1 MMASTIS
8 AQLNLNLPSLL
19 YTPFNTLLEV
29 TRPTRR
35 KSSLSSHFHINSNP
49 KLCSNRTVLTRVC
62 GDGGGSGAIDASP
75 QQKASSVIPKL
86 PFVFQVWFSL
96 PMHRKIEETKGSS
109 SSFGDSYVALF
120 VRMLGLDND
129 PLDREQAIVALWQ
142 YSLGGKKCIDNIM
155 QFQGCINLT
164 VNLLQSES
172 SSACEAAAGLLRS
185 ISSVNV
191 YRDVVAESGAIE
203 EITGLLSQ
211 PSLTPEVM
219 EQSLCILWNLSV
231 DEKLRVKIA
240 NPDILPLLIKSL
252 EDEDLRVKEAGGGVL
267 ANLTLTHS
275 NHKIMVEAGVVPKLF
290 DFVITV
296 VFPSCSTYLSHSG
309 VESAVHAPPD
319 ENYIA
324 QMCLTCEKFHIVC
337 FPHGAALKSLLH
349 INEDICIFR
358 SLMCIDGFANL
369 AFCVLFLS
377 SADFLK
383 SAVEEES
390 KVIRKEAR
398 NALVEL
404 SKNEYYRILVIEEGL
419 VPVPLIGI
427 AAYRSFTPSLLSW
440 PSLPDGSKIERT
452 SKGPSRFGA
461 SELLLGLNIDDKN
474 ANLEEAKMNA
484 IIGRSK
490 QQFLARSGAIEVED
504 TKLPQ
509 NELSKNRKFTLL
521 PWMDGLARLVLIL
534 ELEDESAICR
544 AAESIADASIN
555 EHLRNSFKE
564 AGAVK
569 NLIQLLDHNN
579 DAIRFAAVGALERLS
594 ISNAVCQTIEAEGVM
609 APLIK
614 ILKNSETSDGMME
627 KTLNLLARI
636 LDPNRKKKS
645 KFYDGPVNGF
655 KKEVDALRGDDNPTE
670 STRKVYEMPDSK
682 KNTRQDVLAF
692 DVVARLVDMLKH
704 PSLELQRKVA
714 SVLEFVA
721 ISESIMDTIISANIE
736 SGLLAIFQQV
746 EWNEL
751 ESDAESQQTEIHAIQ
766 VEEVGLAISA
776 ASRLL
781 TKLLDLEQ
789 FRRAINS
796 AHFTKLL
803 HKILKSNIPLRYK
816 DWVAASL
823 VKIDSLYGPISILE
837 FENPIDME
845 VTLYEKIPRLTEQ
858 IRSAFSL
865 EAQEAAVVELN
876 RIISEGVVDA
886 TRTVASEG
894 GIFPLVE
901 LIEGGSEKAVEA
913 ALSILYNLSM
923 DSENHAAII
932 AAGAVPALRRIILS
946 ERSQWKRALHLL
958 RNLPT

>member
-1 MMASTIS
+1 
-8 AQLNLNLPSLL
+8 
-19 YTPFNTLLEV
+19 
-29 TRPTRR
+29 
-35 KSSLSSHFHINSNP
+35 
-49 KLCSNRTVLTRVC
+49 
-62 GDGGGSGAIDASP
+62 
-75 QQKASSVIPKL
+75 
-86 PFVFQVWFSL
+86 
-96 PMHRKIEETKGSS
+96 
-109 SSFGDSYVALF
+109 
-120 VRMLGLDND
+120 MLGRDND

-252 EDEDLRVKEAGGGVL
+252 EDEDLRVKEAAGGVL

-275 NHKIMVEAGVVPKLF
+275 NHKIMVEAGVVPKL
-290 DFVITV
+290 
-296 VFPSCSTYLSHSG
+296 
-309 VESAVHAPPD
+309 
-319 ENYIA
+319 
-324 QMCLTCEKFHIVC
+324 
-337 FPHGAALKSLLH
+337 
-349 INEDICIFR
+349 
-358 SLMCIDGFANL
+358 
-369 AFCVLFLS
+369 
-377 SADFLK
+377 ADFLK

-452 SKGPSRFGA
+452 AKGPSRFGA

-521 PWMDGLARLVLIL
+521 PWIDGVARLVLIL

-614 ILKNSETSDGMME
+614 ILKNSETSEGMME

-655 KKEVDALRGDDNPTE
+655 KKELDAARGDDDPTGLI
-670 STRKVYEMPDSK
+670 RKVYEMPDSK

-746 EWNEL
+746 ELNEL
-751 ESDAESQQTEIHAIQ
+751 ESDVENQQTEIHAIQ

-803 HKILKSNIPLRYK
+803 HKILKSKIPLRYK
-816 DWVAASL
+816 DWVAACL

-845 VTLYEKIPRLTEQ
+845 VTLYEKIPRLIEQ

-876 RIISEGVVDA
+876 RIISEGMVDA

-894 GIFPLVE
+894 GIFPLVK

-932 AAGAVPALRRIILS
+932 AAGAVPPLRRIILS
-946 ERSQWKRALHLL
+946 ERSQWKRALRLL

>member
-62 GDGGGSGAIDASP
+62 GDGGESGPIDANP
-75 QQKASSVIPKL
+75 QQK
-86 PFVFQVWFSL
+86 
-96 PMHRKIEETKGSS
+96 KIEETKGSS

-120 VRMLGLDND
+120 VRMLGRDND

-252 EDEDLRVKEAGGGVL
+252 EDEDLRVKEAAGGVL

-275 NHKIMVEAGVVPKLF
+275 NHKIMVEAGVVPKL
-290 DFVITV
+290 
-296 VFPSCSTYLSHSG
+296 
-309 VESAVHAPPD
+309 
-319 ENYIA
+319 
-324 QMCLTCEKFHIVC
+324 
-337 FPHGAALKSLLH
+337 
-349 INEDICIFR
+349 
-358 SLMCIDGFANL
+358 
-369 AFCVLFLS
+369 
-377 SADFLK
+377 ADFLK

-452 SKGPSRFGA
+452 AKGPSRFGA

-521 PWMDGLARLVLIL
+521 PWIDGVARLVLIL

-614 ILKNSETSDGMME
+614 ILKNSETSEGMME

-655 KKEVDALRGDDNPTE
+655 KKELDAARGDDDPTGLI
-670 STRKVYEMPDSK
+670 RKVYEMPDSK

-746 EWNEL
+746 ELNEL
-751 ESDAESQQTEIHAIQ
+751 ESDVENQQTEIHAIQ

-803 HKILKSNIPLRYK
+803 HKILKSKIPLRYK
-816 DWVAASL
+816 DWVAACL

-845 VTLYEKIPRLTEQ
+845 VTLYEKIPRLIEQ

-876 RIISEGVVDA
+876 RIISEGMVDA

-894 GIFPLVE
+894 GIFPLVK

-932 AAGAVPALRRIILS
+932 AAGAVPPLRRIILS
-946 ERSQWKRALHLL
+946 ERSQWKRALRLL

>member
-1 MMASTIS
+1 
-8 AQLNLNLPSLL
+8 
-19 YTPFNTLLEV
+19 
-29 TRPTRR
+29 
-35 KSSLSSHFHINSNP
+35 
-49 KLCSNRTVLTRVC
+49 
-62 GDGGGSGAIDASP
+62 
-75 QQKASSVIPKL
+75 
-86 PFVFQVWFSL
+86 
-96 PMHRKIEETKGSS
+96 
-109 SSFGDSYVALF
+109 
-120 VRMLGLDND
+120 
-129 PLDREQAIVALWQ
+129 
-142 YSLGGKKCIDNIM
+142 
-155 QFQGCINLT
+155 
-164 VNLLQSES
+164 
-172 SSACEAAAGLLRS
+172 
-185 ISSVNV
+185 
-191 YRDVVAESGAIE
+191 
-203 EITGLLSQ
+203 
-211 PSLTPEVM
+211 M

-252 EDEDLRVKEAGGGVL
+252 EDEDLRVKEAAGGVL

-275 NHKIMVEAGVVPKLF
+275 NHKIMVEAGVVPKL
-290 DFVITV
+290 
-296 VFPSCSTYLSHSG
+296 
-309 VESAVHAPPD
+309 
-319 ENYIA
+319 
-324 QMCLTCEKFHIVC
+324 
-337 FPHGAALKSLLH
+337 
-349 INEDICIFR
+349 
-358 SLMCIDGFANL
+358 
-369 AFCVLFLS
+369 
-377 SADFLK
+377 ADFLK

-521 PWMDGLARLVLIL
+521 PWMDGVARLVLIL

-614 ILKNSETSDGMME
+614 ILKNSETSEGMME

-655 KKEVDALRGDDNPTE
+655 KKELDAARGDDDPTGL
-670 STRKVYEMPDSK
+670 TRKVYEMPDSK
-682 KNTRQDVLAF
+682 KNTSMLTLVLTFTSGRQDVLAF

-746 EWNEL
+746 ELNDL
-751 ESDAESQQTEIHAIQ
+751 ESDVESQQTEIHAIQ

-816 DWVAASL
+816 DWVAACL

-845 VTLYEKIPRLTEQ
+845 VTLYEKIPRLIEQ

-876 RIISEGVVDA
+876 RIISEGMVDA

-894 GIFPLVE
+894 GIFPLVK

-932 AAGAVPALRRIILS
+932 AAGAVPPLRRIILS
-946 ERSQWKRALHLL
+946 ERSQWKRALRLL

>member
-8 AQLNLNLPSLL
+8 ARLNLSFPTLL

-35 KSSLSSHFHINSNP
+35 KSSLSSPFHINIKNSNSNHQ
-49 KLCSNRTVLTRVC
+49 LCPDRTVLTRVC

-75 QQKASSVIPKL
+75 QKKN
-86 PFVFQVWFSL
+86 
-96 PMHRKIEETKGSS
+96 IEETKG
-109 SSFGDSYVALF
+109 SFGDSYVALF

-191 YRDVVAESGAIE
+191 YRDMVAESGAIE
-203 EITGLLSQ
+203 EITGLLSRL
-211 PSLTPEVM
+211 SLTPEVM
-219 EQSLCILWNLSV
+219 EQILCTLWNLSV
-231 DEKLRVKIA
+231 DEKLSVKIA

-252 EDEDLRVKEAGGGVL
+252 EDEDLRVKEAAAGVL

-275 NHKIMVEAGVVPKLF
+275 NHNIMVEAGVIPKL
-290 DFVITV
+290 
-296 VFPSCSTYLSHSG
+296 
-309 VESAVHAPPD
+309 
-319 ENYIA
+319 
-324 QMCLTCEKFHIVC
+324 
-337 FPHGAALKSLLH
+337 
-349 INEDICIFR
+349 
-358 SLMCIDGFANL
+358 AN
-369 AFCVLFLS
+369 
-377 SADFLK
+377 FLK

-427 AAYRSFTPSLLSW
+427 APYRSLTPSLHSW
-440 PSLPDGSKIERT
+440 PSLPDGSKIQRT

-509 NELSKNRKFTLL
+509 SELSKNKQFTLL
-521 PWMDGLARLVLIL
+521 PWMDGVARLVLIL
-534 ELEDESAICR
+534 ELEDEVSICR
-544 AAESIADASIN
+544 AAESIACASIN

-569 NLIQLLDHNN
+569 NLIQLLDHNS
-579 DAIRFAAVGALERLS
+579 DAIIFAAVGALERLS
-594 ISNAVCQTIEAEGVM
+594 ISNAVCQTIEAEGVI
-609 APLIK
+609 APLTK
-614 ILKNSETSDGMME
+614 MLKNLEMSEGMME

-636 LDPNRKKKS
+636 LDPNRKMKS
-645 KFYDGPVNGF
+645 KFYGGPVNGF
-655 KKEVDALRGDDNPTE
+655 KKELDAARGDDDPTG
-670 STRKVYEMPDSK
+670 STRKVYEMPKSK
-682 KNTRQDVLAF
+682 QNTRQDVLAF

-704 PSLELQRKVA
+704 PSLEIQRKVA
-714 SVLEFVA
+714 SILEFVA
-721 ISESIMDTIISANIE
+721 TSDSVIDKTISADIE

-746 EWNEL
+746 ELNEL
-751 ESDAESQQTEIHAIQ
+751 ESDVESQLTEILAIQ
-766 VEEVGLAISA
+766 VEEVGLAVSA

-789 FRRAINS
+789 FRCTINS

-803 HKILKSNIPLRYK
+803 HKILKSNIPLQYK
-816 DWVAASL
+816 DWVAACL
-823 VKIDSLYGPISILE
+823 VKIDSLYGPFSILE
-837 FENPIDME
+837 FENPINME
-845 VTLYEKIPRLTEQ
+845 VTLYEKIPRLIEQ

-876 RIISEGVVDA
+876 RIISEGMVDA

-894 GIFPLVE
+894 GIFLLVK

-923 DSENHAAII
+923 DSENHAAFI
-932 AAGAVPALRRIILS
+932 AAGAVPALRKIIMS
-946 ERSQWKRALHLL
+946 ERSQWKRALRLL

>member
-29 TRPTRR
+29 IRPTRR

-75 QQKASSVIPKL
+75 QQK
-86 PFVFQVWFSL
+86 
-96 PMHRKIEETKGSS
+96 KIEETKGSS

-252 EDEDLRVKEAGGGVL
+252 EDEDLRVKEAAGGVL

-275 NHKIMVEAGVVPKLF
+275 NHKIMVEAGVVPKL
-290 DFVITV
+290 
-296 VFPSCSTYLSHSG
+296 
-309 VESAVHAPPD
+309 
-319 ENYIA
+319 
-324 QMCLTCEKFHIVC
+324 
-337 FPHGAALKSLLH
+337 
-349 INEDICIFR
+349 
-358 SLMCIDGFANL
+358 
-369 AFCVLFLS
+369 
-377 SADFLK
+377 ADFLK

-404 SKNEYYRILVIEEGL
+404 SKNEYYRILVTEEGL
-419 VPVPLIGI
+419 VPVPLVGI

-474 ANLEEAKMNA
+474 ANLEEAKINA

-521 PWMDGLARLVLIL
+521 PWMDGVARLVLIL

-609 APLIK
+609 APLLK

-682 KNTRQDVLAF
+682 TNTRQDVLAF

-714 SVLEFVA
+714 SVLEFVV

-736 SGLLAIFQQV
+736 SSLLAIFQQV
-746 EWNEL
+746 ELNEL

-816 DWVAASL
+816 DWVAACL

-845 VTLYEKIPRLTEQ
+845 VTLYEKIPRLIEQ

-876 RIISEGVVDA
+876 RIISEGMVDA

>member
-8 AQLNLNLPSLL
+8 ARLNLSYPTLL

-35 KSSLSSHFHINSNP
+35 KSSLYSPFHINIKNSNSNP
-49 KLCSNRTVLTRVC
+49 KLCSDRTVLTRVC

-75 QQKASSVIPKL
+75 QKKN
-86 PFVFQVWFSL
+86 
-96 PMHRKIEETKGSS
+96 IEETKG
-109 SSFGDSYVALF
+109 SFGDSYVALF

-203 EITGLLSQ
+203 EITGLLNRL
-211 PSLTPEVM
+211 SLTPEVM
-219 EQSLCILWNLSV
+219 ELILCTLWNLSV
-231 DEKLRVKIA
+231 DEKLSVKIA

-252 EDEDLRVKEAGGGVL
+252 EDEDLRVKEAAAGVL

-275 NHKIMVEAGVVPKLF
+275 NHTIMVEAGVIPKL
-290 DFVITV
+290 
-296 VFPSCSTYLSHSG
+296 
-309 VESAVHAPPD
+309 
-319 ENYIA
+319 
-324 QMCLTCEKFHIVC
+324 
-337 FPHGAALKSLLH
+337 
-349 INEDICIFR
+349 
-358 SLMCIDGFANL
+358 AN
-369 AFCVLFLS
+369 
-377 SADFLK
+377 FLK

-427 AAYRSFTPSLLSW
+427 APYRSLTPSLHSW

-509 NELSKNRKFTLL
+509 SELSKNKQFTLL
-521 PWMDGLARLVLIL
+521 PWMDGVARLVLIL
-534 ELEDESAICR
+534 ELEDELSICR
-544 AAESIADASIN
+544 AAESIARASIN

-569 NLIQLLDHNN
+569 NLIQLLDHNS
-579 DAIRFAAVGALERLS
+579 DAIIFAAVGALERLS
-594 ISNAVCQTIEAEGVM
+594 ISNAVCQTIEAEGVI
-609 APLIK
+609 APLTK
-614 ILKNSETSDGMME
+614 MLKNLEMSEGMME

-636 LDPNRKKKS
+636 LDPNRKMKS
-645 KFYDGPVNGF
+645 KFYGGPVNGF
-655 KKEVDALRGDDNPTE
+655 KKELDAARGDDDPTG
-670 STRKVYEMPDSK
+670 STRKVYEMPKSK
-682 KNTRQDVLAF
+682 QNIRQDVLAF

-704 PSLELQRKVA
+704 PSLEIQRKVA
-714 SVLEFVA
+714 SILEFVA
-721 ISESIMDTIISANIE
+721 TSDSVIDKTISADIE

-746 EWNEL
+746 ELNEL
-751 ESDAESQQTEIHAIQ
+751 ESDVKSQLLAIQ
-766 VEEVGLAISA
+766 VEEVGLAVSA

-789 FRRAINS
+789 FRRTINS

-803 HKILKSNIPLRYK
+803 HKILKSNIPLQYK
-816 DWVAASL
+816 DWVAACL

-837 FENPIDME
+837 FENPINME
-845 VTLYEKIPRLTEQ
+845 VTLYEKIPRLIEQ

-876 RIISEGVVDA
+876 RIISEGMVDA

-894 GIFPLVE
+894 GIFLLVK
-901 LIEGGSEKAVEA
+901 LIEGGSENAVEA

-923 DSENHAAII
+923 DSENHAAFI
-932 AAGAVPALRRIILS
+932 AAGAVPALRKIIMS
-946 ERSQWKRALHLL
+946 ERSQWKRALRLL

>member
-8 AQLNLNLPSLL
+8 ARLNLSYPTLL

-35 KSSLSSHFHINSNP
+35 KSSLYSPFHINIKNSNSNP
-49 KLCSNRTVLTRVC
+49 KLCSDRTVLTRVC

-75 QQKASSVIPKL
+75 QKKN
-86 PFVFQVWFSL
+86 
-96 PMHRKIEETKGSS
+96 IEETKG
-109 SSFGDSYVALF
+109 SFGDSYVALF

-203 EITGLLSQ
+203 EITGLLNRL
-211 PSLTPEVM
+211 SLTPEVM
-219 EQSLCILWNLSV
+219 EQILCALWNLSV
-231 DEKLRVKIA
+231 DEKLSVKIA

-252 EDEDLRVKEAGGGVL
+252 EDEDLRVKEAAAGVL

-275 NHKIMVEAGVVPKLF
+275 NHTIMVEAGVIPKL
-290 DFVITV
+290 
-296 VFPSCSTYLSHSG
+296 
-309 VESAVHAPPD
+309 
-319 ENYIA
+319 
-324 QMCLTCEKFHIVC
+324 
-337 FPHGAALKSLLH
+337 
-349 INEDICIFR
+349 
-358 SLMCIDGFANL
+358 AN
-369 AFCVLFLS
+369 
-377 SADFLK
+377 FLK

-427 AAYRSFTPSLLSW
+427 APYRSLTPSLHSW

-509 NELSKNRKFTLL
+509 SELSKNKQFTLL
-521 PWMDGLARLVLIL
+521 PWMDGVARLVLIL
-534 ELEDESAICR
+534 ELEDELSICR
-544 AAESIADASIN
+544 AAESIARASIN

-569 NLIQLLDHNN
+569 NLIQLLDHNS
-579 DAIRFAAVGALERLS
+579 DAIIFAAVGALERLS
-594 ISNAVCQTIEAEGVM
+594 ISNAVCQTIEAEGVI
-609 APLIK
+609 APLTK
-614 ILKNSETSDGMME
+614 MLKNLEMSEGMME

-636 LDPNRKKKS
+636 LDPNRKMKS
-645 KFYDGPVNGF
+645 KFYGGPVNGF
-655 KKEVDALRGDDNPTE
+655 KKELDAARGDDDPTG
-670 STRKVYEMPDSK
+670 STRKVYEMPKSK
-682 KNTRQDVLAF
+682 QNIRQDVLAF

-704 PSLELQRKVA
+704 PSLEIQRKVA
-714 SVLEFVA
+714 SILEFVA
-721 ISESIMDTIISANIE
+721 TSDSVIDKTISADIE

-746 EWNEL
+746 ELNEL
-751 ESDAESQQTEIHAIQ
+751 ESDVESQLLAIQ
-766 VEEVGLAISA
+766 VEEVGLAVSA

-789 FRRAINS
+789 FRRTINS

-803 HKILKSNIPLRYK
+803 HKILKSNIPLQYK
-816 DWVAASL
+816 DWVAACL

-837 FENPIDME
+837 FENPINME
-845 VTLYEKIPRLTEQ
+845 VTLYEKIPRLIEQ

-876 RIISEGVVDA
+876 RIISEGMVDA

-894 GIFPLVE
+894 GIFLLVK
-901 LIEGGSEKAVEA
+901 LIEGGSENAVEA

-923 DSENHAAII
+923 DSENHAAFI
-932 AAGAVPALRRIILS
+932 AAGAVPALRKIIMS
-946 ERSQWKRALHLL
+946 ERSQWKRALRLL

>member
-1 MMASTIS
+1 MMASTFL
-8 AQLNLNLPSLL
+8 AHFNLNLPSLQ
-19 YTPFNTLLEV
+19 YTPFHTFLEV
-29 TRPTRR
+29 IRPTRR
-35 KSSLSSHFHINSNP
+35 KPLLSSQFHINNKNSNFNA

-75 QQKASSVIPKL
+75 QQKKV
-86 PFVFQVWFSL
+86 
-96 PMHRKIEETKGSS
+96 EEKGSS
-109 SSFGDSYVALF
+109 SSFNDSYVALF

-203 EITGLLSQ
+203 EITGLLCQ

-219 EQSLCILWNLSV
+219 EQSICILWNLSV

-252 EDEDLRVKEAGGGVL
+252 EDEDMRVKEAAGGVL

-275 NHKIMVEAGVVPKLF
+275 NHNIMVEAGVIPKL
-290 DFVITV
+290 
-296 VFPSCSTYLSHSG
+296 
-309 VESAVHAPPD
+309 
-319 ENYIA
+319 
-324 QMCLTCEKFHIVC
+324 
-337 FPHGAALKSLLH
+337 
-349 INEDICIFR
+349 
-358 SLMCIDGFANL
+358 AN
-369 AFCVLFLS
+369 
-377 SADFLK
+377 FLK

-404 SKNEYYRILVIEEGL
+404 SKNEYYRILVMEEGL
-419 VPVPLIGI
+419 VPVPLIGT
-427 AAYRSFTPSLLSW
+427 AAYRSFTPSLHSW
-440 PSLPDGSKIERT
+440 PRLPDGSNIERT

-461 SELLLGLNIDDKN
+461 SELLLGLNIDNKN
-474 ANLEEAKMNA
+474 AKLEEAKMNA

-490 QQFLARSGAIEVED
+490 QQFLARTGAIEVED
-504 TKLPQ
+504 TKLSQ
-509 NELSKNRKFTLL
+509 SELSKNRQFTLL
-521 PWMDGLARLVLIL
+521 PWMDGVARLVLIL

-579 DAIRFAAVGALERLS
+579 NAIRFAAVGTLERLS
-594 ISNAVCQTIEAEGVM
+594 ISNVVCQTIEAEGVI
-609 APLIK
+609 ASLINV
-614 ILKNSETSDGMME
+614 LKNSEMSESMME
-627 KTLNLLARI
+627 KALNLLARI
-636 LDPNRKKKS
+636 LDPNREMKS
-645 KFYDGPVNGF
+645 KFYGGPVNGF
-655 KKEVDALRGDDNPTE
+655 KKEFDAARGDDS
-670 STRKVYEMPDSK
+670 STGLSRKVDEMPNSK
-682 KNTRQDVLAF
+682 TNTRLDVLDF
-692 DVVARLVDMLKH
+692 DVVARLVDLLKH
-704 PSLELQRKVA
+704 PSPELQRKAA

-721 ISESIMDTIISANIE
+721 ISDLSMDTIISANIE
-736 SGLLAIFQQV
+736 SGLLAIFQQIDL
-746 EWNEL
+746 NEL
-751 ESDAESQQTEIHAIQ
+751 ETEQTQIRAIQ
-766 VEEVGLAISA
+766 VEEAGLAISA

-781 TKLLDLEQ
+781 TKLLDFEQ
-789 FRRAINS
+789 FRRTINS

-803 HKILKSNIPLRYK
+803 RQILKSIIPLQHK
-816 DWVAASL
+816 DWVAACL
-823 VKIDSLYGPISILE
+823 VKLSSLFGPTPVLE
-837 FENPIDME
+837 FENPINME
-845 VTLYEKIPRLTEQ
+845 VTLYEKIPRLIEQ
-858 IRSAFSL
+858 IRSSFSL

-876 RIISEGVVDA
+876 GIISEGMVDA
-886 TRTVASEG
+886 TRSVASDG
-894 GIFPLVE
+894 GIFPLVK
-901 LIEGGSEKAVEA
+901 LLDGGSERAVEA

-923 DSENHAAII
+923 DNENHAAII

-946 ERSQWKRALHLL
+946 ERSQWKRALRLL

>member
-8 AQLNLNLPSLL
+8 AQLNLNFPSLL

-75 QQKASSVIPKL
+75 QQK
-86 PFVFQVWFSL
+86 
-96 PMHRKIEETKGSS
+96 KIEETKGSS

-252 EDEDLRVKEAGGGVL
+252 EDEDLRVKEAAGGVL

-275 NHKIMVEAGVVPKLF
+275 NHKIMVEAGVVPKL
-290 DFVITV
+290 
-296 VFPSCSTYLSHSG
+296 
-309 VESAVHAPPD
+309 
-319 ENYIA
+319 
-324 QMCLTCEKFHIVC
+324 
-337 FPHGAALKSLLH
+337 
-349 INEDICIFR
+349 
-358 SLMCIDGFANL
+358 
-369 AFCVLFLS
+369 
-377 SADFLK
+377 ADFLK

-521 PWMDGLARLVLIL
+521 PWMDGVARLVLIL

-614 ILKNSETSDGMME
+614 ILKNSETSEGMME

-655 KKEVDALRGDDNPTE
+655 KKELDAARGDDDPTGL
-670 STRKVYEMPDSK
+670 TRKVYEMPDSK

-746 EWNEL
+746 ELNDL
-751 ESDAESQQTEIHAIQ
+751 ESDVESQQTEIHAIQ

-816 DWVAASL
+816 DWVAACL
-823 VKIDSLYGPISILE
+823 VKINSLYGPISILE

-845 VTLYEKIPRLTEQ
+845 VTLYEKIPRLIEQ

-876 RIISEGVVDA
+876 RIISEGMVDA

-894 GIFPLVE
+894 GIFPLVK

-932 AAGAVPALRRIILS
+932 AAGAVPPLRRIILS
-946 ERSQWKRALHLL
+946 ERSQWKRALRLL

>member
-1 MMASTIS
+1 
-8 AQLNLNLPSLL
+8 
-19 YTPFNTLLEV
+19 
-29 TRPTRR
+29 
-35 KSSLSSHFHINSNP
+35 
-49 KLCSNRTVLTRVC
+49 
-62 GDGGGSGAIDASP
+62 
-75 QQKASSVIPKL
+75 
-86 PFVFQVWFSL
+86 
-96 PMHRKIEETKGSS
+96 
-109 SSFGDSYVALF
+109 
-120 VRMLGLDND
+120 MLGLDND

-252 EDEDLRVKEAGGGVL
+252 EDEDLRVKEAAGGVL

-275 NHKIMVEAGVVPKLF
+275 NHKIMVEAGVVPKL
-290 DFVITV
+290 
-296 VFPSCSTYLSHSG
+296 
-309 VESAVHAPPD
+309 
-319 ENYIA
+319 
-324 QMCLTCEKFHIVC
+324 
-337 FPHGAALKSLLH
+337 
-349 INEDICIFR
+349 
-358 SLMCIDGFANL
+358 
-369 AFCVLFLS
+369 
-377 SADFLK
+377 ADFLK

-404 SKNEYYRILVIEEGL
+404 SKNEYYRILVTEEGL
-419 VPVPLIGI
+419 VPVPLVGI

-474 ANLEEAKMNA
+474 ANLEEAKINA

-521 PWMDGLARLVLIL
+521 PWMDGVARLVLIL

-594 ISNAVCQTIEAEGVM
+594 IRCCHYLPCFESVSASQITLETNIFVLWQCCRSTNAVCQTIEAEGVM
-609 APLIK
+609 APLLK

-682 KNTRQDVLAF
+682 TNTRQDVLAF

-714 SVLEFVA
+714 SVLEFVV

-736 SGLLAIFQQV
+736 SSLLAIFQQV
-746 EWNEL
+746 ELNEL

-816 DWVAASL
+816 DWVAACL

-845 VTLYEKIPRLTEQ
+845 VTLYEKIPRLIEQ

-876 RIISEGVVDA
+876 RIISEGMVDA

>member
-8 AQLNLNLPSLL
+8 ARLNLSFPTLL
-19 YTPFNTLLEV
+19 YTPFNTPFNTLLEV

-35 KSSLSSHFHINSNP
+35 KSALSSPFHINIKNSNSNP
-49 KLCSNRTVLTRVC
+49 KLCSDRTVLARVC

-75 QQKASSVIPKL
+75 QKKASSVIPKL
-86 PFVFQVWFSL
+86 PFVFQN
-96 PMHRKIEETKGSS
+96 IEETKG
-109 SSFGDSYVALF
+109 SFGDSYVALF

-203 EITGLLSQ
+203 EITGLLNRL
-211 PSLTPEVM
+211 SLTPEVM
-219 EQSLCILWNLSV
+219 EQILCTLWNLSV
-231 DEKLRVKIA
+231 DEKLSVKIA
-240 NPDILPLLIKSL
+240 SPDILPLLIKSL
-252 EDEDLRVKEAGGGVL
+252 EDEDLRVKEAAAGVL

-275 NHKIMVEAGVVPKLF
+275 NHNIMVEAGVVPKL
-290 DFVITV
+290 
-296 VFPSCSTYLSHSG
+296 
-309 VESAVHAPPD
+309 
-319 ENYIA
+319 
-324 QMCLTCEKFHIVC
+324 
-337 FPHGAALKSLLH
+337 
-349 INEDICIFR
+349 
-358 SLMCIDGFANL
+358 AN
-369 AFCVLFLS
+369 
-377 SADFLK
+377 FLK

-427 AAYRSFTPSLLSW
+427 AAYRSLTPSLHSW

-474 ANLEEAKMNA
+474 ASLEEAKMNA

-509 NELSKNRKFTLL
+509 SELSKNKQFTLL
-521 PWMDGLARLVLIL
+521 PWMDGVARLVLIL
-534 ELEDESAICR
+534 ELEDESSICR
-544 AAESIADASIN
+544 AAESIARASIN
-555 EHLRNSFKE
+555 EHLRKSFKE

-569 NLIQLLDHNN
+569 NLIQLLDHNS
-579 DAIRFAAVGALERLS
+579 DAIIFAAVGALERLS
-594 ISNAVCQTIEAEGVM
+594 ISNAVCQTIEAEGVI
-609 APLIK
+609 APLTK
-614 ILKNSETSDGMME
+614 MLKNLEMSEGMME

-636 LDPNRKKKS
+636 LDPNRKMKS
-645 KFYDGPVNGF
+645 KFYGGPVNGF
-655 KKEVDALRGDDNPTE
+655 KKELDAARGDDDPTG
-670 STRKVYEMPDSK
+670 STRKVYEMPKSK
-682 KNTRQDVLAF
+682 QNTRQDVLDF

-704 PSLELQRKVA
+704 PSLEIQRKVA
-714 SVLEFVA
+714 SILEFVA
-721 ISESIMDTIISANIE
+721 TSDSVIDKTISADIE

-746 EWNEL
+746 ELNEL
-751 ESDAESQQTEIHAIQ
+751 ESDVESQQTEILAIQ
-766 VEEVGLAISA
+766 VEEVGLAVSA

-789 FRRAINS
+789 FRLTINS

-803 HKILKSNIPLRYK
+803 HKILKSNIPLQYK
-816 DWVAASL
+816 DWVAACL

-837 FENPIDME
+837 FENPINME
-845 VTLYEKIPRLTEQ
+845 VTLYEKIPRLIEQ

-865 EAQEAAVVELN
+865 EAQETAVVELN
-876 RIISEGVVDA
+876 RIIFRGN
-886 TRTVASEG
+886 G
-894 GIFPLVE
+894 GRHSNCRF
-901 LIEGGSEKAVEA
+901 
-913 ALSILYNLSM
+913 
-923 DSENHAAII
+923 
-932 AAGAVPALRRIILS
+932 
-946 ERSQWKRALHLL
+946 
-958 RNLPT
+958 